1 MSLLRRDFSSVA
13 DYLQMQSLTQR
24 AWPRDLHWHV
34 GDVAWGR
41 TSVAGASSRWRT
53 SLWQEEDVTVAWG
66 WVELP
71 GELSLVVDPDRLELV
86 PEVVAWFDRV
96 AGAGEHTC
104 TVLETETAVIAAL
117 ANAGFSLAPDQPFFR
132 HHSMSLGALDKP
144 VVPDGFHVRHVEF
157 GEAEPRARVHRAGWA
172 DFGSTL
178 TTQTYAEIMATWP
191 YRPDLDWVVEAPD
204 GEMVASALGW
214 LDEANRSG
222 LLEPVGCAP
231 AYRRKG
237 LARAVNLACLRAL
250 RDAGAETGHVNP
262 RGDDGYPV
270 PGLLY
275 RSIGFE
281 PGPRTVSYVRAGAS
295 RTQSS

>member
-1 MSLLRRDFSSVA
+1 MTLLRKDYASVG
-13 DYLQMQSLTQR
+13 DYLAMQSLTQR
-24 AWPRDLHWHV
+24 AWPDNPRWHV

-41 TSVAGASSRWRT
+41 TSVAGAASRWRT
-53 SLWQEEDVTVAWG
+53 ALWQEGDLSVGWG

-71 GELSLVVDPDRLELV
+71 GELSLVVDPRRPDLIGEILR
-86 PEVVAWFDRV
+86 WFDTV
-96 AGAGEHTC
+96 AGEGEHTC
-104 TVLETETAVIAAL
+104 LVLETESTVIEGL
-117 ANAGFSLAPDQPFFR
+117 TRAGFIPAEERPFFR
-132 HHSMSLGALDKP
+132 YHSRSLDRLEIP
-144 VVPDGFHVRHVEF
+144 VLPEGFRLRHIEF
-157 GEAEPRARVHRAGWA
+157 GEAEPRARVHRAGWS
-172 DFGSTL
+172 DFGSRLSTE
-178 TTQTYAEIMATWP
+178 TYADVMAVWP

-204 GEMVASALGW
+204 GELVASALGW
-214 LDEANRSG
+214 LDDVNRAG

-231 AYRRKG
+231 AYRRRG

-281 PGPRTVSYVRAGAS
+281 PGPRTVTYVR
-295 RTQSS
+295 